1 MSDQHNVDLE
11 ALPTPDQVKEMF
23 GIDVRGI
30 KQGTIVVALNEEC
43 GVMYGNRGALSGEDD
58 DLYTQNAMLLGAF
71 LWAINNQWPGLQ
83 DMVMEA
89 HEDMGVPECTCGHD
103 HEEDETDA
111 DAPLD
116 ASIPKNR
123 TLN

>member
-11 ALPTPDQVKEMF
+11 ALPEPDQVKELF

-30 KQGTIVVALNEEC
+30 KPGTIILAVSEEH
-43 GVMYGNRGALSGEDD
+43 GVMYGNRGDGSSEND
-58 DLYTQNAMLLGAF
+58 DLYLQNALLLGAF
-71 LWAINNQWPGLQ
+71 LWAINNEWPGLQ
-83 DMVMEA
+83 DMVTEA